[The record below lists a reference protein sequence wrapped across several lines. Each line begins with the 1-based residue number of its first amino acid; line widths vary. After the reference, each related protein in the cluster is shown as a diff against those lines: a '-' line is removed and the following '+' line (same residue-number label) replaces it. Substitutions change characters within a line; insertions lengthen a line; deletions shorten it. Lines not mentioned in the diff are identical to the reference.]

1 VGDIEEEKKISSS
14 REPLGTWSAF
24 AFWCRKD
31 NHKSKRVRPLFN
43 HRPASRSC
51 TTGLSP
57 HTPFLNA
64 LIPLGSSSSAVNQ
77 PLASLKHTARWILAW
92 SCGFA
97 SFHCRWWDFV
107 PFSWHGLSIFTGLH
121 YGAISLFGS
130 KCMIK
135 IAQ

>member
-64 LIPLGSSSSAVNQ
+64 LIPLGSSPSAVNQ

-107 PFSWHGLSIFTGLH
+107 PFQLACS
-121 YGAISLFGS
+121 
-130 KCMIK
+130 
-135 IAQ
+135 